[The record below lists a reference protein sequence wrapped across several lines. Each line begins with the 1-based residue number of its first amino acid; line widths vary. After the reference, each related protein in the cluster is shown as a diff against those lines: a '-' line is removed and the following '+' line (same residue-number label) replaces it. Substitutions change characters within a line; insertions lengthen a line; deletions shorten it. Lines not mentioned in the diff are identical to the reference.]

1 MNLRQPKAFS
11 LIEIVI
17 ALGVVAGGVAVILAL
32 LPSLIR
38 QNEEST
44 DLQTALRLPDSIE
57 SLLYAEMNGAFPGNI
72 PQGQILVA
80 GKEGS
85 NLRPKNLLNTP
96 ALPAYFYIEVSSFET
111 GELAYQPGRPVL
123 PLKVTVAWPYS
134 AVDAAGG
141 IEKEG
146 NFQTV
151 EFIVTLAP

>member
-1 MNLRQPKAFS
+1 MNSHKLKGFS

-17 ALGVVAGGVAVILAL
+17 AIGVVAGGVAVILAI
-32 LPSLIR
+32 LPNLIR
-38 QNEEST
+38 QNEESI

-57 SLLYAEMNGAFPGNI
+57 SQLYAEMNGAFPGNI

-85 NLRPKNLLNTP
+85 NLRPESLLNTP

-123 PLKVTVAWPYS
+123 PVKVTVAWPYT
-134 AVDAAGG
+134 AVAAAGG
-141 IEKEG
+141 PDSAG
-146 NFQTV
+146 NFQTTN
-151 EFIVTLAP
+151 FIVTLSP